1 LKLEEKLSRQYLET
15 LGIDENTLLKNCHE
29 EQIDMNTFE
38 NSLIFTPDLG
48 MVTEQ
53 SNWSDSKTSN
63 QSLGTEEFKNSING
77 TYRIIYH
84 RTQKQLRRKNNN
96 FIPLAI
102 KPNPLILKQSSSTTI
117 TKVSP
122 LANPSPAPERIS
134 GYQPRLS
141 FNREVSDPIKL
152 PPLNPVSVSN
162 RSKLKTDV
170 KDEASRTKPRS
181 IEQRAVTDTDASG
194 ANINLKRINVRS
206 KSIHK
211 SNQQVSKTCS
221 II

>member
-1 LKLEEKLSRQYLET
+1 
-15 LGIDENTLLKNCHE
+15 
-29 EQIDMNTFE
+29 
-38 NSLIFTPDLG
+38 

-221 II
+221 IIWMTFNDDVRLHVLLASRAASSHRILSKPNRNKFHSIRCKSHYYTSQ